1 MNCSHCGG
9 PEEEISYVC
18 SGCFDAQY
26 CSEACGNAHW
36 NDDGHAVQCTN
47 DELIGK
53 KEKWIKKAI
62 KKPGAFTKQAHMAHM
77 STAGFANKVMHDKS
91 HRYSKTTHHRA
102 ALAKTLSKF
111 HHHHK

>member
-36 NDDGHAVQCTN
+36 NDDNHAVECTN

-62 KKPGAFTKQAHMAHM
+62 KNLAHLPSKPIEHTCQPLGLQT
-77 STAGFANKVMHDKS
+77 
-91 HRYSKTTHHRA
+91 R
-102 ALAKTLSKF
+102 
-111 HHHHK
+111 